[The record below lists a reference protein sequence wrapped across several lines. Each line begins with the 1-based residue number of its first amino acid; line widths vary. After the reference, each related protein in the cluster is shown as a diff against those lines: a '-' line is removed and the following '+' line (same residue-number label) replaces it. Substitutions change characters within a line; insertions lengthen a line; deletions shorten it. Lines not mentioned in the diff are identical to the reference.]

1 MKKTN
6 HRSVGVPP
14 ASLNE
19 SGQDAHAPV
28 VGVPPASLNESGQDA
43 HAPVAGVPPAS
54 LNESGQD
61 AHAPVEDTP
70 FFNAL
75 DDVDISAHKL
85 PHWNQAKCFCFVTW
99 RLDDALPKDK
109 LDEWN
114 HDREVWLKDHPKPWN
129 ERTERKYHELFSGR
143 LDEWLDAGHG
153 SCVLRQ
159 PASRKIVADAL
170 SHFDGVRYDLAAYV
184 LMPNHVHALVKLKT
198 DHPLPGILH
207 SWKSFTAKAI
217 NKALGRT
224 GSVWQPEYWDRLIR
238 NERHFSA
245 CRTYIR
251 DNPNKARLGNDSFT
265 HWERDVPHRS
275 VGVPPA
281 SLNESG
287 QDAHAPV
294 AGVPPASLNESG
306 QDAHAPV
313 AGVPPASLN
322 ESGQDAHAPTHTE
335 NSSGGFTLIEL
346 MVAMA
351 VFAMMAVLLVVM
363 VDGTTRVTGQSHR
376 RISGDAGARQTLDR
390 ISADVARAIMR
401 DDLPFRVDKTVGND
415 GISFLANVDGYTE
428 GRGMSVISYNGSN
441 GTLQRGV
448 DATSWTDG
456 SEAMDFTSV
465 TNAAANAGYLE
476 RPGMDYEIIAQDVFR
491 LEIAFL
497 MGDGTIKANIG
508 SPTNATPGV
517 ASLASS
523 SGTSASNTIKAII
536 IGIASIDERAREAL
550 GTAGVTALQG
560 AFPDAGVNQDLI
572 ATWEGYS
579 SNSSYATNTPAVRQS
594 VRVYQRYIPINN

>member
-287 QDAHAPV
+287 QDAHAP
-294 AGVPPASLNESG
+294 
-306 QDAHAPV
+306 
-313 AGVPPASLN
+313 
-322 ESGQDAHAPTHTE
+322 THTE

-363 VDGTTRVTGQSHR
+363 VDGTSRVTGQSHR

-523 SGTSASNTIKAII
+523 SGTPASNTIKAII
-536 IGIASIDERAREAL
+536 IGIASIDERSREAL

>member
-287 QDAHAPV
+287 QDAHAP
-294 AGVPPASLNESG
+294 
-306 QDAHAPV
+306 
-313 AGVPPASLN
+313 
-322 ESGQDAHAPTHTE
+322 THTE

-363 VDGTTRVTGQSHR
+363 VDGTSRVTGQSHR

-517 ASLASS
+517 GSLASS
-523 SGTSASNTIKAII
+523 SGMPASNTIKAII
-536 IGIASIDERAREAL
+536 IGIASIDERSREAL

>member
-287 QDAHAPV
+287 QDAHAP
-294 AGVPPASLNESG
+294 
-306 QDAHAPV
+306 
-313 AGVPPASLN
+313 
-322 ESGQDAHAPTHTE
+322 THTE

-523 SGTSASNTIKAII
+523 SGTPASNTIKAII
-536 IGIASIDERAREAL
+536 IGIASIDERSREAL